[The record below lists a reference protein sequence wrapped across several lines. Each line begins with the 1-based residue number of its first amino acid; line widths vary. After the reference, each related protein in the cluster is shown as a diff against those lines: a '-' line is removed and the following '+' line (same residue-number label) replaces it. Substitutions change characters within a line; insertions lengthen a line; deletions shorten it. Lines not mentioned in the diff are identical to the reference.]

1 MFIEVEGGRK
11 NIKNWIENEEEALKV
26 AFQSAKQSGKLFNV
40 LSWKM
45 KRERDRV
52 KRKKKQ

>member
-1 MFIEVEGGRK
+1 M
-11 NIKNWIENEEEALKV
+11 KNWIENEEKALKV

-52 KRKKKQ
+52 KRSKK